1 MILMLFFIKNKKIGG
16 NFATDEELPIVV
28 RYMSD
33 RRITPPYPE
42 RMMNMKRTLK
52 ILLCAALTAAI

>member
-33 RRITPPYPE
+33 RRITPPI
-42 RMMNMKRTLK
+42 RKG
-52 ILLCAALTAAI
+52 